1 MICYFWALFHNVV
14 VANCILYLSNHVVV
28 GLWWFRTG
36 VVVGGDCVQQLQLQF
51 ISICDSIISLVACH
65 YFGVVIHC
73 IGLCRLRQPWY
84 NQHRV
89 VDRIYMIVIA
99 FWCILEYFY
108 GCTTPWCICIRCFW
122 SVGVTKLGG
131 VSFVRMLCISG
142 WESLPNNLGW
152 LATTRLYSR
161 DLLQPLRLGC
171 LQLSWRLGEATP
183 TYVMLLFLAALT
195 NQRLAPNI
203 KARCAID
210 FES

>member
-1 MICYFWALFHNVV
+1 M
-14 VANCILYLSNHVVV
+14 
-28 GLWWFRTG
+28 
-36 VVVGGDCVQQLQLQF
+36 
-51 ISICDSIISLVACH
+51 
-65 YFGVVIHC
+65 
-73 IGLCRLRQPWY
+73 
-84 NQHRV
+84 
-89 VDRIYMIVIA
+89 
-99 FWCILEYFY
+99 
-108 GCTTPWCICIRCFW
+108 
-122 SVGVTKLGG
+122 TKLGG

-210 FES
+210 FDS

>member
-1 MICYFWALFHNVV
+1 
-14 VANCILYLSNHVVV
+14 
-28 GLWWFRTG
+28 
-36 VVVGGDCVQQLQLQF
+36 
-51 ISICDSIISLVACH
+51 
-65 YFGVVIHC
+65 
-73 IGLCRLRQPWY
+73 
-84 NQHRV
+84 
-89 VDRIYMIVIA
+89 
-99 FWCILEYFY
+99 
-108 GCTTPWCICIRCFW
+108 
-122 SVGVTKLGG
+122 
-131 VSFVRMLCISG
+131 MLCISG

-210 FES
+210 FDS